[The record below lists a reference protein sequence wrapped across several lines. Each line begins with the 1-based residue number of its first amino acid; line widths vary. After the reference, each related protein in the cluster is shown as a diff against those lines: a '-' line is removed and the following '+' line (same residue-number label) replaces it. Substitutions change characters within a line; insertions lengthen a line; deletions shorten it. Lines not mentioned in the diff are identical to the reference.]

1 MSKLKAIITVGVS
14 ASGKSTLARHLVEQ
28 KGYTE
33 INRDWI
39 RFNIVQ
45 PGANWSTYKW
55 KNEKEVS
62 MIEGQMVMAAWEGG
76 ENIIISNTNLN
87 PEIRNRMIESL
98 QDLDYEVEI
107 ISLDISREEAIK
119 RDNLRANG
127 VGESVIYKQHLQ
139 MLDFQGRRT
148 YTPNPSKRNC
158 IILDVDGTVAE
169 MHNRGAFEWHKVGQD
184 KPRQFVID
192 LVKNY
197 QQSKPSTDVVVC
209 SGRSDICV
217 DETTEWLYRHGVPI
231 DALHMRKEGDFR
243 KDNAVKEEI
252 FWEHIEPKYNVIAA
266 IDDRPQMIRLW
277 HELKIPNVIAVA
289 NPYLE
294 F

>member
-1 MSKLKAIITVGVS
+1 MKAVITVGVS
-14 ASGKSTLARHLVEQ
+14 ASGKSTLAKEYVN
-28 KGYTE
+28 KGYVE

-45 PGANWSTYKW
+45 PGANWSNYKW
-55 KNEKEVS
+55 KNEKTVNE
-62 MIEGQMVMAAWEGG
+62 IEGKMVMEAWSDEK
-76 ENIIISNTNLN
+76 NIIISNTNLN
-87 PEIRNRMIESL
+87 GGVRTMMIDSL
-98 QDLDYEVEI
+98 KDLGYDVEV
-107 ISLDISREEAIK
+107 ISLDVTREEAVK

-139 MLDFQGRRT
+139 MLDFMGRRT
-148 YTPNPSKRNC
+148 YTPNPSKRNG

-197 QQSKPSTDVVVC
+197 QQAKPSTDVVVC
-209 SGRSDICV
+209 SGRSDECL
-217 DETTEWLYRHGVPI
+217 DETTDWLYRHGVPI
-231 DALHMRKEGDFR
+231 DALYMRKEGDYR

-252 FWEHIEPKYNVIAA
+252 FWEHIEPNYNVLAA
-266 IDDRPQMIRLW
+266 VDDRPQMIRLW
-277 HELKIPNVIAVA
+277 HELRIPNVIAVA